1 MIIYYILLE
10 NDNLLYYINFKT
22 MTYEEKW
29 KKLYAE
35 IDKRREDYLASLF
48 KHYNAD
54 VEAKAVELGKILVI
68 MNSME

>member
-1 MIIYYILLE
+1 
-10 NDNLLYYINFKT
+10 

-35 IDKRREDYLASLF
+35 IDKRHEDYLESLF
-48 KHYNAD
+48 KYYNSD
-54 VEAKAVELGKILVI
+54 VEAKAVELSKILII